1 MQDVTALSLSITDCG
16 LFGAAAS
23 VPLGVTG
30 VGAGASDLVK
40 ILHNTSWD
48 LFDLLICG

>member
-1 MQDVTALSLSITDCG
+1 MQAVTPLSLTITDLG

-23 VPLGVTG
+23 VPLAVTG

-40 ILHNTSWD
+40 ILHNTSWN
-48 LFDLLICG
+48 LFDLLSCG